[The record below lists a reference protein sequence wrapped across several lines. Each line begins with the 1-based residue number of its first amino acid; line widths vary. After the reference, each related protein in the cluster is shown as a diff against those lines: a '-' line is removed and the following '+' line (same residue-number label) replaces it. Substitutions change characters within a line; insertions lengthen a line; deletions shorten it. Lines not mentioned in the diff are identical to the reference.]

1 MFERL
6 LDFLKELPGNGLRE
20 RGEKFADDDPRL
32 AAAALMFHIMDAD
45 GDAREVE
52 RAKLST
58 MLSQKYGLKGDAL
71 KQLIR
76 AAEEADQESISLSDF
91 TTVLKRHL
99 DYHARLD
106 LIALMWDIVYADGI
120 ASEVEVDVMWRVAE
134 LIGIKAEDRD
144 QIEARVHA
152 GNTTAP
158 EA

>member
-1 MFERL
+1 
-6 LDFLKELPGNGLRE
+6 
-20 RGEKFADDDPRL
+20 
-32 AAAALMFHIMDAD
+32 
-45 GDAREVE
+45 
-52 RAKLST
+52 

-91 TTVLKRHL
+91 TTVLKRRL
-99 DYHARLD
+99 DYNARLD
-106 LIALMWDIVYADGI
+106 FIALMWDIVYADGI